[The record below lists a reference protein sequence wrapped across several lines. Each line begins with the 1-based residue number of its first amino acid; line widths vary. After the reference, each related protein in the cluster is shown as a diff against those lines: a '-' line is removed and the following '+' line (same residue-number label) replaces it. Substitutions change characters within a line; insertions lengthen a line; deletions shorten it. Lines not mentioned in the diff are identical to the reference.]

1 MSAYVKSLDPHHLV
15 TVGSHGYYG
24 KSTPARL
31 KENPFTY
38 NVYGAALNNG
48 APYAYNAV
56 CEGADFRRNFA
67 PDVSALLNFQG
78 GVDLGGER

>member
-31 KENPFTY
+31 KENPYTY

-67 PDVSALLNFQG
+67 PDVSTLFLLFWG
-78 GVDLGGER
+78 